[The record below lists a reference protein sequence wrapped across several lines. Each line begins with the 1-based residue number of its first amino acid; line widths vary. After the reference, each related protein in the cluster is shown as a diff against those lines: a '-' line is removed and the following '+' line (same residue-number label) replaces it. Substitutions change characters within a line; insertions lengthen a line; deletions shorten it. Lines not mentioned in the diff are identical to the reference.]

1 MTSLPFSSCYPADM
15 AGRPTSK
22 QAPPFGER
30 LAALRKE
37 RGLSQEALAE
47 MIGTTRANV
56 AYFERKASNPTQD
69 VIQRCAAALAVP
81 VGDLMD
87 DGSAA
92 KQTRKRGPASRFEM
106 QLEQLR
112 RLPRSQQQFVSKFL
126 DTVLQGK
133 AG

>member
-1 MTSLPFSSCYPADM
+1 M

-56 AYFERKASNPTQD
+56 AYFERKASNPTTD
-69 VIQRCAAALAVP
+69 VIQRCATALAVP

-92 KQTRKRGPASRFEM
+92 KQARKRGPASRFEM

>member
-1 MTSLPFSSCYPADM
+1 MTEAAIFPCYPADM
-15 AGRPTSK
+15 AGRPATK

-37 RGLSQEALAE
+37 RGLSQEALAA

-56 AYFERKASNPTQD
+56 AYFERKASNPTAD
-69 VIQRCAAALAVP
+69 VIQRCAAALGVP
-81 VGDLMD
+81 VAELMD
-87 DGSAA
+87 SGNGG
-92 KQTRKRGPASRFEM
+92 KPPRKPGPASRFEM

-126 DTVLQGK
+126 DTVLKQNGD
-133 AG
+133 